1 MLQTSYDAK
10 LDPEEDIAILD
21 CGCILQWDTDDPS
34 GVTLT
39 FCTHH
44 RNVEI
49 PLDGSSKQE

>member
-1 MLQTSYDAK
+1 MLEPHYDAR

-21 CGCILQWDTDDPS
+21 CGCILQWDTDDHS

-39 FCTHH
+39 FCRHH